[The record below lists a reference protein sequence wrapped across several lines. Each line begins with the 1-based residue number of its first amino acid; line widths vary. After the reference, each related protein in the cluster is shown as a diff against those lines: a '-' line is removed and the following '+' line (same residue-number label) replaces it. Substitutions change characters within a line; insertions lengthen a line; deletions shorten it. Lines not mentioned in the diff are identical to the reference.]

1 MQINVRF
8 FICDYESEELDFIEC
23 NEIDFL
29 AYDGI
34 IHYERN
40 TIRENGVNQICLSK
54 SKGY

>member
-8 FICDYESEELDFIEC
+8 FIFDYELEEPDFIEC
-23 NEIDFL
+23 SENEFIN
-29 AYDGI
+29 YDGI

-40 TIRENGVNQICLSK
+40 TIRENGVNKICLLK